1 MWGVPWHTVC
11 SAVDSEQSPDSQGCR
26 GPERPACP
34 SRAHLQM
41 GKSSP
46 KSKSVRNH
54 TPAGLRPELLTLPH
68 HTSYSEERPY
78 LDPLTLT
85 LTLTLALALTHQGT
99 ACRKFCNIP
108 AGLWKAEGRAGILF
122 AGFLLGNHLPLE
134 HGASCQPRAG
144 RGLAGH

>member
-1 MWGVPWHTVC
+1 MWDAPWHTVC

-46 KSKSVRNH
+46 KSKSVQSH

-68 HTSYSEERPY
+68 HTSYPEERPY
-78 LDPLTLT
+78 LDPLTLA
-85 LTLTLALALTHQGT
+85 LTLA
-99 ACRKFCNIP
+99 P
-108 AGLWKAEGRAGILF
+108 DPS
-122 AGFLLGNHLPLE
+122 GNSL
-134 HGASCQPRAG
+134 
-144 RGLAGH
+144 